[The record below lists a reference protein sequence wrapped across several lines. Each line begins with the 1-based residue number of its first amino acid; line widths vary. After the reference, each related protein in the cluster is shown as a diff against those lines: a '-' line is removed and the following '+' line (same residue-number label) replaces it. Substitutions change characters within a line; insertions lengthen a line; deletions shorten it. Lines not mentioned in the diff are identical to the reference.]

1 VPDYFEKKYKCYIYT
16 FSQNFLN
23 LPVTQ
28 TKMKNLLKFSFL
40 VLSLLLA
47 VSCTT
52 KKPKAPEDSQDK
64 QFWQYAKTP
73 PMGWNSWDCFGP
85 TVTETEI
92 RSNTDYMAE
101 NLKKHGWEYIVV
113 DIRWFVE
120 NDKAGGYN
128 ETDPIYTMDEY
139 GRFMPAIKKFPSAAD
154 GKGFKTLAD
163 YVHSK
168 GLKFG
173 IHLMR
178 GIPVEAVKKNT
189 PIRGSSVKA
198 SEIYSDK
205 LQCGW
210 LHDMYTIDTLKTGAQ
225 EYYNSIFNLYASW
238 GVDYVKVDDLSRPYH
253 HGEIAMIRRAIDQSG
268 RPMVFSTSPGATPL
282 EKANHVMNHANLWR
296 ICDDFWD
303 NWDALKPQ
311 FVRCA
316 KWAPYIGEG
325 HWPDADMLPLGRISV
340 RGERGAD
347 RMTGFTHTEQ
357 YTLMNLWAI
366 FRSPLMF
373 GGDLPSNDEFTLSLL
388 TNDKVLTVNQNSSNN
403 KQLKEENGLIVW
415 TADIPGT
422 EDKYVAFFNIND
434 TASSD
439 ISVTLEEL
447 GVSGNYKIE
456 NLWNTNY
463 EVTFDSKFSI
473 SVEPHASELMRFTKL
488 K

>member
-1 VPDYFEKKYKCYIYT
+1 MKNRTNLLLLSVVV
-16 FSQNFLN
+16 FLITSCAGN
-23 LPVTQ
+23 Q
-28 TKMKNLLKFSFL
+28 TKPAADN
-40 VLSLLLA
+40 
-47 VSCTT
+47 
-52 KKPKAPEDSQDK
+52 QDK
-64 QFWQYAKTP
+64 QFWQLAKTP
-73 PMGWNSWDCFGP
+73 PMGWNSWDCYGP

-92 RSNTDYMAE
+92 RANADYMAE
-101 NLKKHGWEYIVV
+101 HLKQHGWEYIVV

-128 ETDPIYTMDEY
+128 QTDPIYTMDEY
-139 GRFMPAIKKFPSAAD
+139 GRFLPAVKKFPSAAD
-154 GKGFKTLAD
+154 GNGFKPLAD
-163 YVHSK
+163 YIHSK

-189 PIRGSSVKA
+189 PILESNVKA
-198 SEIYSDK
+198 SEIYSDS
-205 LQCGW
+205 LQCQW
-210 LHDMYTIDTLKTGAQ
+210 LRDMYTIDTLKTGAQ

-253 HGEIAMIRRAIDQSG
+253 HGEIAMIRKAIDQSG

-282 EKANHVMNHANLWR
+282 EKAGHIMNHANLWR

-303 NWDALKPQ
+303 NWGMLHPQ
-311 FVRCA
+311 FKHCA
-316 KWAPYIGEG
+316 DWAPYVGEG

-347 RMTGFTHTEQ
+347 RMTGFTQTEQ
-357 YTLMNLWAI
+357 YTLMNLWAM

-388 TNDKVLTVNQNSSNN
+388 TNDEVLAVNQHSSNN

-415 TADIPGT
+415 TANVPET
-422 EDKYVAFFNIND
+422 EDKYVAFFNSND
-434 TASSD
+434 AGISD
-439 ISVTLEEL
+439 ISVTLAEL
-447 GVSGNYKIE
+447 GVSGNYSVKD
-456 NLWNTNY
+456 LWSK
-463 EVTFDSKFSI
+463 EDKGSVTDKFTV
-473 SVEPHASELMRFTKL
+473 SVEPHASVLVRLSKV

>member
-1 VPDYFEKKYKCYIYT
+1 MENRT
-16 FSQNFLN
+16 N
-23 LPVTQ
+23 LLLLSIVVVVMASCAGKQTKPVTE
-28 TKMKNLLKFSFL
+28 N
-40 VLSLLLA
+40 
-47 VSCTT
+47 
-52 KKPKAPEDSQDK
+52 QDK
-64 QFWQYAKTP
+64 QFWQLAKTP
-73 PMGWNSWDCFGP
+73 PMGWNSWDCYGP

-92 RSNTDYMAE
+92 RANADYMAE
-101 NLKKHGWEYIVV
+101 HLKQHGWEYIVV

-128 ETDPIYTMDEY
+128 QTDPIYTMDEY
-139 GRFMPAIKKFPSAAD
+139 GRFLPAVKKFPSAAD
-154 GKGFKTLAD
+154 GNGFKTLAD
-163 YVHSK
+163 YIHSK

-189 PIRGSSVKA
+189 PILESNVKA
-198 SEIYSDK
+198 SEIYSDS
-205 LQCGW
+205 LQCQW
-210 LHDMYTIDTLKTGAQ
+210 LRDMYTIDTLKTGAQ
-225 EYYNSIFNLYASW
+225 EYYNSIFKLYASW

-253 HGEIAMIRRAIDQSG
+253 HGEIAMIRKAIDQSG

-282 EKANHVMNHANLWR
+282 ERAGHVMNHANLWR

-303 NWDALKPQ
+303 NWGMLYPQ
-311 FVRCA
+311 FKRCA
-316 KWAPYIGEG
+316 NWAPYVGEG

-347 RMTGFTHTEQ
+347 RMTGFTQTEQ

-388 TNDKVLTVNQNSSNN
+388 TNDEVLAVNQHSSNN

-415 TADIPGT
+415 TANVPET
-422 EDKYVAFFNIND
+422 EDKYVAFFNSND
-434 TASSD
+434 AGISG
-439 ISVTLEEL
+439 ISVTLAEL
-447 GVSGNYKIE
+447 GVSGNYSVKD
-456 NLWNTNY
+456 LW
-463 EVTFDSKFSI
+463 SKEDKGTITDKFTV
-473 SVEPHASELMRFTKL
+473 SVEPHASVLVRFSKV